1 MRILSIACAHLL
13 NSSIRHLSLPPPS
26 LSFPKLHFASCLG
39 SLLRTA
45 KSVIPEI
52 GFQKLSA
59 EEVRRLGHS
68 QSILKP
74 FSEVHGRPSSRVV
87 LVAKGDPL
95 GHLART
101 ANGVGE
107 GAGVGWSGG
116 KWRSSWQGA
125 KVRLIRY
132 YLPLNNNLS
141 YTDGSRPVPASSSS
155 PHLLTHHPIT
165 FFFLPEKPYPQSL
178 LSTFP
183 SPPHTTHLFLCIF
196 PNFYRSMIP
205 ENETLALDHGGQSMP
220 VRTFGTVL
228 NAPFT

>member
-1 MRILSIACAHLL
+1 M
-13 NSSIRHLSLPPPS
+13 
-26 LSFPKLHFASCLG
+26 
-39 SLLRTA
+39 
-45 KSVIPEI
+45 IPEI

-87 LVAKGDPL
+87 LVAEGDPL

-101 ANGVGE
+101 APANGVGE

-155 PHLLTHHPIT
+155 SHLLAHHPIT
-165 FFFLPEKPYPQSL
+165 FFSPRKTVSPIPPLHLSFSTPHHPPLFVHFRQFLQVDDS
-178 LSTFP
+178 
-183 SPPHTTHLFLCIF
+183 
-196 PNFYRSMIP
+196 
-205 ENETLALDHGGQSMP
+205 
-220 VRTFGTVL
+220 
-228 NAPFT
+228 